1 MNRIITTLIT
11 LLLIQLLVVN
21 KTYSSETKVKDC
33 FEKLNR
39 ATFALN
45 MGLDKVIFKPISK
58 GYRKLPSPIRTGTGN
73 ALSNLSNLITIPNNI
88 LQGDFGSAANNSAR
102 LLINTTI
109 GIAGIFDPANS
120 LGFEKREKEDF
131 GQSLGVM
138 GVGEGCYLVLPVLGP
153 STVRDTLGSLIAMNG
168 GDVWHNITVR
178 DDEEY
183 VKEFKESDYWVSRV
197 TSGVDFRA
205 KNLEAFDAMEKNSV
219 DLYATVRSLYLQDRK
234 KKINNSG
241 GKTEAMD
248 DGDWDTLESINFRYE
263 VFKRNFFSII
273 IGLILTNTSW
283 AKCFRFY

>member
-1 MNRIITTLIT
+1 MNRIITTFFAIF
-11 LLLIQLLVVN
+11 IVQLLVVN
-21 KTYSSETKVKDC
+21 KTFSDEGEVKDC

-39 ATFALN
+39 VTFALN
-45 MGLDKVIFKPISK
+45 MGLDKVIFKPLAK
-58 GYRKLPSPIRTGTGN
+58 GYRKLPSPVRTGTDN

-102 LLINTTI
+102 LVINTTL

-120 LGFEKREKEDF
+120 FGFEKRAKEDF

-153 STVRDTLGSLIAMNG
+153 TTIRDTVGSLIAMNG

-205 KNLEAFDAMEKNSV
+205 KNLEAFDSLESNSI
-219 DLYATVRSLYLQDRK
+219 DLYASVRSLYLQDRK
-234 KKINNSG
+234 RKIQNSDEI
-241 GKTEAMD
+241 TETMND
-248 DGDWDTLESINFRYE
+248 DDWEEIDTQ
-263 VFKRNFFSII
+263 
-273 IGLILTNTSW
+273 
-283 AKCFRFY
+283 

>member
-1 MNRIITTLIT
+1 MNRILTTFLTIFI
-11 LLLIQLLVVN
+11 IQLIVVK
-21 KTYSSETKVKDC
+21 KTFGNEGEVKDC

-45 MGLDKVIFKPISK
+45 MGLDKVIFKPLAK
-58 GYRKLPSPIRTGTGN
+58 GYRKLPSPVRTGTDN

-102 LLINTTI
+102 LVINTTL

-120 LGFEKREKEDF
+120 FGFEKRAKEDF

-153 STVRDTLGSLIAMNG
+153 TTIRDTVGSLIAMNG
-168 GDVWHNITVR
+168 GDMWHNITVR

-205 KNLEAFDAMEKNSV
+205 KNLEAFDAMERNSV
-219 DLYATVRSLYLQDRK
+219 DLYATVRSLYLQDRQ
-234 KKINNSG
+234 KKINNSNS
-241 GKTEAMD
+241 KTDTME
-248 DGDWDTLESINFRYE
+248 DGDWDTLENQ
-263 VFKRNFFSII
+263 
-273 IGLILTNTSW
+273 
-283 AKCFRFY
+283 